1 MPAQQLA
8 QGLFAQRLGRLR
20 PNGGDDG
27 LRELC
32 ELVFVLDGRQGDG
45 VKEFDALRCDE
56 RGQTGNASG
65 VPPAGD
71 WMSDGRDYRDAK
83 FSTYWEGALKVG
95 TISMGLAVRI
105 PHTKDDGAFC
115 LRVVLD
121 FLVEGHTFSVQIGDG
136 KIIGGLPIDGAP
148 SDLLPVYDE
157 VFAYVKDIFVH
168 PVNYFEAQRAG
179 KIGFLPA

>member
-1 MPAQQLA
+1 MT
-8 QGLFAQRLGRLR
+8 
-20 PNGGDDG
+20 NVSKMS
-27 LRELC
+27 EL
-32 ELVFVLDGRQGDG
+32 Q
-45 VKEFDALRCDE
+45 DALNRYGEVSVQNYKIVHPLGEKIIDGFGGYLGE
-56 RGQTGNASG
+56 AGNASG

-105 PHTKDDGAFC
+105 PHTKDDGAFY

-148 SDLLPVYDE
+148 SNFLPVYDE
-157 VFAYVKDIFVH
+157 IFAYVKDIFVH
-168 PVNYFEAQRAG
+168 PVNYFEAQRVG

>member
-1 MPAQQLA
+1 MATPSKMSELQDALNRYGEASVQNYKIVHP
-8 QGLFAQRLGRLR
+8 LGEMII
-20 PNGGDDG
+20 DG
-27 LRELC
+27 LGAYLGGAGS
-32 ELVFVLDGRQGDG
+32 V
-45 VKEFDALRCDE
+45 
-56 RGQTGNASG
+56 SG

-115 LRVVLD
+115 MRVVLD
-121 FLVEGHTFSVQIGDG
+121 FLVEGHTFSVHIGDG
-136 KIIGGLPIDGAP
+136 KIVSGLPIDGAP
-148 SDLLPVYDE
+148 SDFLPVYDG
-157 VFAYVKDIFVH
+157 VFAYVKDIFAH

>member
-1 MPAQQLA
+1 MDFMIRFGCEAS
-8 QGLFAQRLGRLR
+8 
-20 PNGGDDG
+20 DG
-27 LRELC
+27 EDHGC
-32 ELVFVLDGRQGDG
+32 DGAYL
-45 VKEFDALRCDE
+45 EE
-56 RGQTGNASG
+56 TGNVSG

-71 WMSDGRDYRDAK
+71 WISDGRDYHDAK

-121 FLVEGHTFSVQIGDG
+121 FLVEGRTFSVQVGDG
-136 KIIGGLPIDGAP
+136 KMLSGLPIDGALP
-148 SDLLPVYDE
+148 EFLPVYDE
-157 VFAYVKDIFVH
+157 IFAYVKDIFAH

-179 KIGFLPA
+179 KIGFLPT

>member
-1 MPAQQLA
+1 MA
-8 QGLFAQRLGRLR
+8 
-20 PNGGDDG
+20 NVSKMS
-27 LRELC
+27 EL
-32 ELVFVLDGRQGDG
+32 Q
-45 VKEFDALRCDE
+45 DALNRCGYLGE
-56 RGQTGNASG
+56 AGNASG

-105 PHTKDDGAFC
+105 PHTKDDGAFY

-136 KIIGGLPIDGAP
+136 KIIWRATDRRRTIGL
-148 SDLLPVYDE
+148 S
-157 VFAYVKDIFVH
+157 
-168 PVNYFEAQRAG
+168 AG
-179 KIGFLPA
+179 L